1 MVLEPFG
8 SWKDLLGVPV
18 TDVKV
23 GTPSES
29 LSFLYISLIL
39 LATGF
44 LWARLS
50 CQSGSCFMTTLPFG
64 KVPAYA

>member
-1 MVLEPFG
+1 MALEPFG
-8 SWKDLLGVPV
+8 SWKDLPGVPV

-44 LWARLS
+44 LWARFS
-50 CQSGSCFMTTLPFG
+50 CQSESCFMTTLPFG